1 MEEAVG
7 AVVAAVAAVVAAVG
21 AVVAAVGSGGSGSR
35 SGGSGSRSGGSG
47 SRAVVA
53 AVAADNHTSNNLDYD
68 NSNNQKRLDKPVI
81 I

>member
-1 MEEAVG
+1 MEE
-7 AVVAAVAAVVAAVG
+7 AVAAVVAAV
-21 AVVAAVGSGGSGSR
+21 A
-35 SGGSGSRSGGSG
+35 
-47 SRAVVA
+47 AVVA